1 MKLLMNLK
9 LVLLVCSV
17 SLRRHPQEQH
27 VHTTALSEKWIYYLL
42 ESDKNVG
49 PIPMATGVGVTYSPG
64 RNALD
69 RKAVL
74 LSM

>member
-1 MKLLMNLK
+1 MKLM

-17 SLRRHPQEQH
+17 ILRTHPQEQH
-27 VHTTALSEKWIYYLL
+27 VLIPALSEKWLYHPL
-42 ESDKNVG
+42 ESYNDVG
-49 PIPMATGVGVTYSPG
+49 PIPMATGVGVMYFPG

-69 RKAVL
+69 WKAVL